1 MGPAAFAVAESNR
14 GQLEA
19 WDGDEGGYWAAHA
32 DYFDRSIALY
42 HAPFLDAPAIG
53 GTDRVLDIG
62 CGNGQTT
69 LDAAS
74 RAAAGNVVGVDL
86 SSRML
91 DVARR
96 RAEKRGIS
104 NVEFLQVDAQ
114 THAFEPESFDV
125 AIGRTSAMFF
135 GDHAAAFSNIG
146 HALTPEG
153 RLALLTWQP
162 LEHNEWIAAIGA
174 ALAAGRAMGPPPPDA
189 GPFALSSPDRV
200 RSLLTEAGF
209 VDVELE
215 GRSEPMWFGADTDEA
230 HRVILGLMGWMLR
243 GADDDT
249 RARGVDNLRDTMAA
263 HETAAGVLFGSAT
276 WIVTARRSPHAQ

>member
-1 MGPAAFAVAESNR
+1 MGAASFQVSESNR

-19 WDGDEGGYWAAHA
+19 WDGDEGGYWADHP
-32 DYFDRSIALY
+32 DFFDRSVAAY
-42 HAPFLDAPAIG
+42 HTPFLDAAVIG
-53 GTDRVLDIG
+53 GSDHVLDIG

-74 RAAAGNVVGVDL
+74 RALNGRAVGVDL

-91 DVARR
+91 DVARE
-96 RAEKRGIS
+96 RARQRGIT

-114 THAFEPESFDV
+114 SHAFDTESFDV

-135 GDHAAAFSNIG
+135 GDHVAAFQNIG
-146 HALTPEG
+146 RALTPTG

-162 LEHNEWIAAIGA
+162 LEQNEWIAAIGT
-174 ALAAGRAMGPPPPDA
+174 ALAAGRPIGPPPPNA

-200 RSLLTEAGF
+200 RSLLTDAGF

-215 GRSEPMWFGADTDEA
+215 GRKEKMWFGADTEAA

-243 GADDDT
+243 DADDET
-249 RARGVDNLRDTMAA
+249 RALGIDNLRQTMAA
-263 HETAAGVLFGSAT
+263 HQTADGVVFGSAT
-276 WIVTARRSPHAQ
+276 WIITARRHP